1 MMMKSPKTT
10 FKLHKNTFT
19 KNPAAPHDLRRKCQI
34 RTQCGGHMPEKPGAL
49 PFDSW
54 RESLSLSPSR
64 PWQPRQWPRIS
75 RHPCRSPPDCRTRT
89 PEEIRNKC
97 ELLFAITP
105 LLQLR
110 KQIWMKIKH
119 RNSSIVFIERIR
131 VKIRIRVLIRSGY
144 GSGFDEFHWKFN
156 YTGNRKKILSKNIF
170 KSKK

>member
-1 MMMKSPKTT
+1 MPDS
-10 FKLHKNTFT
+10 
-19 KNPAAPHDLRRKCQI
+19 NPARGTYAWEAWCASVWQLK
-34 RTQCGGHMPEKPGAL
+34 GK
-49 PFDSW
+49 
-54 RESLSLSPSR
+54 SLSLSPSR

-156 YTGNRKKILSKNIF
+156 YTGNRKKMLIKNSEAE
-170 KSKK
+170 KW